1 MTNIVS
7 LFFLALRTNSE
18 RMQRKSG
25 NNRNR
30 GKAKGNKRGKI
41 RQNHFNYISSMLRS
55 WEQLWFI
62 YHKRLERSKL
72 DRQNRSTYSNF
83 RLIALA
89 RVAQSF
95 RGLGFAKSDNQKDA
109 QISASHVCIN
119 SFQLNMAEAKK
130 SPSRTRW
137 GTSDD
142 RTQGSKDRCDVWLWA
157 IVPSGRLHWL

>member
-1 MTNIVS
+1 
-7 LFFLALRTNSE
+7 
-18 RMQRKSG
+18 
-25 NNRNR
+25 
-30 GKAKGNKRGKI
+30 
-41 RQNHFNYISSMLRS
+41 MLRS
-55 WEQLWFI
+55 WEQLRFI

-95 RGLGFAKSDNQKDA
+95 RGLGFAKFDNQKDA
-109 QISASHVCIN
+109 QIFTSHVCIN

-142 RTQGSKDRCDVWLWA
+142 RTRAPRIGVM
-157 IVPSGRLHWL
+157 SGCERPFHQAGYIGYSFKVAA